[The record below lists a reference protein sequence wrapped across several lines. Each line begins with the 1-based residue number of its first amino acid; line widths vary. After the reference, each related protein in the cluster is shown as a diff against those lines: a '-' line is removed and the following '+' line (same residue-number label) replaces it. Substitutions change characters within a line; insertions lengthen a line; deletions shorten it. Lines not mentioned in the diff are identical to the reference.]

1 MIRRHFLG
9 IGASLVA
16 CIATFKNA
24 EALQTGEP
32 QFRGADP
39 AKYKEFKGAHGGAG
53 ILKYQELYG
62 ADFFETPVMFIHR
75 GVLMPKS
82 SIGEHVHKDMEEMYF
97 VFNAPAEFTVNGHTA
112 LLPAGSNVLCP
123 MGFSHGIYNNS
134 DTPLEWLNIAVGIEK
149 GKGRAIDLGED
160 LTKQTIESPAPF
172 KWSQFDETLMRP
184 AANAH
189 GGKGSIMFR
198 RLWAEDSFRTPW
210 FFVDHC
216 VLPPD
221 TSIGYHCHD
230 TIEEIYFIKEGTGRM
245 TSNDVTR
252 DVKPGDC
259 IPCTLRD
266 AHGLYNNSNKP
277 LVMFNFSVK
286 ARTDQIKE
294 GSEPRKIPFHDY
306 LDKR

>member
-1 MIRRHFLG
+1 
-9 IGASLVA
+9 
-16 CIATFKNA
+16 
-24 EALQTGEP
+24 
-32 QFRGADP
+32 
-39 AKYKEFKGAHGGAG
+39 
-53 ILKYQELYG
+53 
-62 ADFFETPVMFIHR
+62 
-75 GVLMPKS
+75 
-82 SIGEHVHKDMEEMYF
+82 
-97 VFNAPAEFTVNGHTA
+97 
-112 LLPAGSNVLCP
+112 
-123 MGFSHGIYNNS
+123 
-134 DTPLEWLNIAVGIEK
+134 
-149 GKGRAIDLGED
+149 
-160 LTKQTIESPAPF
+160 
-172 KWSQFDETLMRP
+172 
-184 AANAH
+184 
-189 GGKGSIMFR
+189 MFR

-286 ARTDQIKE
+286 ARNDQIKE